1 MTQII
6 AGRFDQQTS
15 AQHAL
20 EEILRAG
27 FSEEQVATFYVN
39 PPGQHDLYKIGGDRE
54 KSPGAEESETGIAK
68 GTAAGGVVGAAVGA
82 VTIPVLGPVGVLAGG
97 LVGAHIGNLGGAL
110 SEMEDN
116 GDRGPCDQPPVRQ
129 AGMMV
134 AVSAQSPEEEDRV
147 ISVLRALEA
156 QDIERTEGTI
166 VDGDWQDFDPLAA
179 PALLE
184 CKTGESRMN

>member
-15 AQHAL
+15 VQHAL
-20 EEILRAG
+20 DEILRAG

-39 PPGQHDLYKIGGDRE
+39 PPGQHDLYKIGGDRDE
-54 KSPGAEESETGIAK
+54 SPGAEKSETGIAL
-68 GTAAGGVVGAAVGA
+68 GTSAGGVVGAAVGA

-116 GDRGPCDQPPVRQ
+116 GEEGARHHVPMRH
-129 AGMMV
+129 AGMML
-134 AVSAQSPEEEDRV
+134 AVSAQSPEQEDRA
-147 ISVLRALEA
+147 ISVLRAFDA

-166 VDGDWQDFDPLAA
+166 VDGDWQDFDPLTP
-179 PALLE
+179 PALVE
-184 CKTGESRMN
+184 NTDEK